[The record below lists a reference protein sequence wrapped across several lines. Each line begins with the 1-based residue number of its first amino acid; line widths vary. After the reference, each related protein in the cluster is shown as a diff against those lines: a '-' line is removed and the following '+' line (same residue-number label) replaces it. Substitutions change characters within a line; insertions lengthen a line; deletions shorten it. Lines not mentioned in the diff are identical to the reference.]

1 MLFGCKPDLK
11 TVQIYGEIDTLPE
24 MTANDIEFIRS
35 DSGFIQ
41 ALLTSSKMNK
51 YSGEKKLIEFPEGF
65 KIQFYDSLITVKSS
79 ITANYG
85 ISYEQKKRMEAS
97 KNVIVVNKIKNEI
110 LNTEHLIWD
119 QSKKTIFSNVA
130 VKITTNDEVIYG
142 DGFESDE
149 TFNKYEILN
158 PRGTINVK
166 DDDK

>member
-85 ISYEQKKRMEAS
+85 ISYEQKKRNF
-97 KNVIVVNKIKNEI
+97 K
-110 LNTEHLIWD
+110 
-119 QSKKTIFSNVA
+119 
-130 VKITTNDEVIYG
+130 YR
-142 DGFESDE
+142 
-149 TFNKYEILN
+149 TFNLGPK
-158 PRGTINVK
+158 
-166 DDDK
+166 

>member
-1 MLFGCKPDLK
+1 MS
-11 TVQIYGEIDTLPE
+11 
-24 MTANDIEFIRS
+24 R
-35 DSGFIQ
+35 
-41 ALLTSSKMNK
+41 
-51 YSGEKKLIEFPEGF
+51 
-65 KIQFYDSLITVKSS
+65 
-79 ITANYG
+79 
-85 ISYEQKKRMEAS
+85 
-97 KNVIVVNKIKNEI
+97 KNEI